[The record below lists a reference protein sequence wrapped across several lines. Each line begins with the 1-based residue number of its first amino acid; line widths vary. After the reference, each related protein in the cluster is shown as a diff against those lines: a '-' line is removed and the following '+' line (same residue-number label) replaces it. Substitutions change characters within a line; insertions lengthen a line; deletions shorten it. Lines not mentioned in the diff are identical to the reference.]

1 MEAPLNVGKKP
12 LTEYFQKRM
21 KAMMTRQ
28 KTVVMMETMATRN
41 QIEKSNL
48 MIFWTK
54 KRGVKLSLEEEL
66 NSSMKSNEKGLI
78 ENISRVSL
86 TSYYCFT
93 ILTIN
98 LIVLGVKIVS

>member
-1 MEAPLNVGKKP
+1 
-12 LTEYFQKRM
+12 
-21 KAMMTRQ
+21 MTRQ
-28 KTVVMMETMATRN
+28 KIVVMMETMATRN

-48 MIFWTK
+48 MIFWMK
-54 KRGVKLSLEEEL
+54 NGVSSCLKEEL
-66 NSSMKSNEKGLI
+66 NSSMKSNEKCLI

-86 TSYYCFT
+86 ISYSCFT